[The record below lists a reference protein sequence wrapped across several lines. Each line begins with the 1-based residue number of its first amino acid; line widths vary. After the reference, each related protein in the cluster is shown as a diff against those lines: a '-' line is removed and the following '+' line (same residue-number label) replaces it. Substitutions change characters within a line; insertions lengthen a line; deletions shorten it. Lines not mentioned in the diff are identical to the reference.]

1 MDHAIAAL
9 WSLLGEHE
17 VEAKLKI
24 VGQGQEEPALRRLAA
39 ELKVEDHVEF
49 CGPLPEAE
57 KDAALRD
64 AHFLLHTSLREGWGL
79 NVIEANAL
87 GTPAI
92 VYPTPGLVESTLHRQ
107 TGLVADEES
116 PVALAAMIA
125 GVQSHNGAYQ
135 DWRIA
140 ARDRA
145 ATFHWDQVLPAACD
159 QLEAWAKGDELDWED
174 EEEESDIDEVDD
186 E

>member
-1 MDHAIAAL
+1 
-9 WSLLGEHE
+9 
-17 VEAKLKI
+17 
-24 VGQGQEEPALRRLAA
+24 
-39 ELKVEDHVEF
+39 LKVEDHVEF
-49 CGPLPEAE
+49 CGQLPEAE

-125 GVQSHNGAYQ
+125 DVQSHNGAYQ
-135 DWRIA
+135 DWRTA

-145 ATFHWDQVLPAACD
+145 KEFHWDQVLPAACD
-159 QLEAWAKGDELDWED
+159 QLEAWAKGDELDWD
-174 EEEESDIDEVDD
+174 DDD
-186 E
+186 ESEIEDSDDDFDDDDE

>member
-1 MDHAIAAL
+1 
-9 WSLLGEHE
+9 
-17 VEAKLKI
+17 
-24 VGQGQEEPALRRLAA
+24 
-39 ELKVEDHVEF
+39 
-49 CGPLPEAE
+49 
-57 KDAALRD
+57 
-64 AHFLLHTSLREGWGL
+64 
-79 NVIEANAL
+79 
-87 GTPAI
+87 
-92 VYPTPGLVESTLHRQ
+92 VYPTPGLVESTLHCQ

-125 GVQSHNGAYQ
+125 GVQSHDGAYQ